1 MSPPLLEL
9 RGLGRRFGARDVL
22 ADAALT
28 LEAGRRLTV
37 AGVSGSGKT
46 TLLRL
51 IAGLDAPDAGEILL
65 EGETAS
71 RRKRIVL
78 PPWKRGVQMVFQ
90 NGALWPTRTVLAH
103 LLDVLRAQGR
113 RGDLAGQA
121 RAVLERLGLGAL
133 TARKPATL
141 SGGERRR
148 LALGRALVL
157 QPRLLLLDEPFA
169 SLDPVARESGLAF
182 LEDVLTE
189 SRAAVIL
196 VTHEPSEARS
206 LGGEVVFL
214 VEGRLSAPRTCE
226 EACASDTIFRRAL
239 AG

>member
-1 MSPPLLEL
+1 MSAPLLEL
-9 RGLGRRFGARDVL
+9 RGVQRGFGPRKVL
-22 ADAALT
+22 EEADLA
-28 LEAGRRLTV
+28 LEAGARLTV

-51 IAGLDAPDAGEILL
+51 IAGLDAPGQGEIFL
-65 EGETAS
+65 EGEPAS
-71 RRKRIVL
+71 RKGRILL

-90 NGALWPTRTVLAH
+90 NGALWPTRTVRAH
-103 LLDVLRAQGR
+103 LVDVQRAQGWH
-113 RGDLAGQA
+113 GDLQGNA
-121 RAVLERLGLGAL
+121 RAVLERLGLADL
-133 TARKPATL
+133 AARRPATL

-157 QPRLLLLDEPFA
+157 QPKLLLLDEPFA
-169 SLDPVARESGLAF
+169 SLDPVAREAGLAF
-182 LEDVLTE
+182 LKEVLAE

-206 LGGEVVFL
+206 LGGQVIFL
-214 VEGRLSAPRTCE
+214 VKGRLSSPQTCE
-226 EACASDTIFRRAL
+226 QACASDAIFRTGL

>member
-1 MSPPLLEL
+1 MSSPLLEL
-9 RGLGRRFGARDVL
+9 RGLRRGFGARKVL
-22 ADAALT
+22 EEADLA
-28 LEAGRRLTV
+28 LEAGARLTV

-51 IAGLDAPDAGEILL
+51 IAGLDPPEAGEILL

-71 RRKRIVL
+71 RPGRIVL

-103 LLDVLRAQGR
+103 LLDVQRAQGW
-113 RGDLAGQA
+113 RGDLAGNA
-121 RAVLERLGLGAL
+121 RAVLDRLGLGELA
-133 TARKPATL
+133 ARRPATL

-182 LEDVLTE
+182 LEDVLAE

-214 VEGRLSAPRTCE
+214 AAGRLSAPRTCE
-226 EACASDTIFRRAL
+226 EACASDAIFRRSL
-239 AG
+239 AD